1 MNKEITNRLLEYFET
16 SFLKPLL
23 EDELI
28 TDISFNGKELF
39 YQHNEDGRLKSTIEL
54 KQIDVQNFLRHV
66 ANLSEQQFSYAEPI
80 LDISIGKYRLNAV
93 HYAIGRVDNEKAST
107 FSLRIAS
114 KTSRINLNNN
124 FMPVALSCFLEVLV
138 MNFQSIVI
146 AGKTGTGKTELQKY
160 LLQKI
165 PSFSRVIIIDNVQE
179 LSYFEIKNNL
189 DLNSWEVNTLIKRA
203 SFQEL
208 IRNAL
213 RSNPDWLIIAESR
226 GQEMDDVLSAAMTG
240 HPLITTLHAKDVY
253 AITSR
258 MARMV
263 LMSNKLSSYQEV
275 LSDIYEH
282 FRYFIYLN
290 KRNDQDGKIIRFV
303 EKVLE
308 YDYLTKTNILIYER
322 KLEKDIYTKP
332 SAYTIKLIINSLYQ
346 KQLSEVFDL

>member
-1 MNKEITNRLLEYFET
+1 MNKETNQRLLEYFES

-39 YQHNEDGRLKSTIEL
+39 YQHNEDGRLKSQIEL
-54 KQIDVQNFLRHV
+54 KQIDVQNFLRHI

-80 LDISIGKYRLNAV
+80 LDISIGKYRLNAI

-114 KTSRINLNNN
+114 KISRIILDDN
-124 FMPVALSCFLEVLV
+124 FMPTALNYLLEVLV
-138 MNFQSIVI
+138 INYQSIVI

-165 PSFSRVIIIDNVQE
+165 SPFSRVIIIDNVQE

-189 DLNSWEVNTLIKRA
+189 DLNSWEVNELIKRA

-213 RSNPDWLIIAESR
+213 RSNPDWLIVAESR

-253 AITSR
+253 SIASR
-258 MARMV
+258 MTRMV

-275 LSDIYEH
+275 LDDIYEH
-282 FRYFIYLN
+282 FRYFIFVN
-290 KRNDQDGKIIRFV
+290 KKNDKNGKIIRYI

-308 YDYLTKTNILIYER
+308 YDALTKTNILLYEKKHHR
-322 KLEKDIYTKP
+322 NIFNKP
-332 SAYTIKLIINSLYQ
+332 STYTINLI
-346 KQLSEVFDL
+346 KQSSYKKELFEVFDL